1 MAMKSKRGHIPA
13 SFEKSPKTSI
23 YSNQTDRFVP
33 QPFTFVDCIAKE
45 CLIEIGQRFEVFAKY
60 VDELGKEI
68 EEDGECLFKGLTG
81 LCNETFDEA
90 EEQKLKRFE
99 ALYYHFFHAAATRG
113 GANGG
118 VVKMTAGRS
127 VSNVVWER

>member
-1 MAMKSKRGHIPA
+1 MSSRRGHIPA

-23 YSNQTDRFVP
+23 HSNQTDRCVP
-33 QPFTFVDCIAKE
+33 QPFTLVYCIANQ
-45 CLIEIGQRFEVFAKY
+45 CLIEIGQRFGDFAKY

-68 EEDGECLFKGLTG
+68 EEDRECLFNGLIG
-81 LCNETFDEA
+81 LDNETFDEA
-90 EEQKLKRFE
+90 EKNKKLKRFE

-113 GANGG
+113 DENGG
-118 VVKMTAGRS
+118 AVKMAAGRS